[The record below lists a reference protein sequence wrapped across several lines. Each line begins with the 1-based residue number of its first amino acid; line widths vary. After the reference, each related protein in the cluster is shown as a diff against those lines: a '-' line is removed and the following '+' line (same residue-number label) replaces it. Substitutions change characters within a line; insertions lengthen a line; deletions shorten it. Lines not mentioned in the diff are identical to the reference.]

1 MKAAVVLIRRRP
13 GLGRFYRPQ
22 PAPGQTLIDVRAA
35 AISHVVKARASGR
48 HYSFDGNLPF
58 VPGIDGVGTTPQG
71 QRVYF
76 AFPTAPSAQR
86 APVALQNCLPLPDA
100 LDDIRAA
107 AMANPGMSAWASLV
121 TRAQLQAGE
130 TVLINGA
137 TGSAGQLAV
146 QIARYLGRKN
156 HCNRAQCALAALDA
170 DECIQL
176 TADDKTLS
184 RQFSAVSAAQIDVVI
199 DYLWGHSAELLLPAL
214 AKYTP
219 AGSPVRYV
227 QVGFGW
233 RRYRVKWRSA
243 AFRSAPAD
251 GQRIGSLSVSQLLAA
266 TGEMLQAAVPGKL
279 TIATTPRPLQ
289 EIAAARRRTTA
300 RSARFSPSDKNRFRT
315 KDGVDILNEKYYL
328 SHH

>member
-1 MKAAVVLIRRRP
+1 MKAAVVFDLAEGPVWADFID
-13 GLGRFYRPQ
+13 PQ

-76 AFPTAPSAQR
+76 AFPTAPFGSMAQR

-100 LDDIRAA
+100 LDDIQAA

-146 QIARYLGRKN
+146 QIARYLGAKKIIATGRN
-156 HCNRAQCALAALDA
+156 AQSLAALDA

-176 TADDKTLS
+176 TADDKNLS
-184 RQFSAVSAAQIDVVI
+184 GQFSAVSAAQIDVVI

-227 QVGFGW
+227 QVGSRW
-233 RRYRVKWRSA
+233 RRYRRQFRAQRRPPPAWRA
-243 AFRSAPAD
+243 RRDRQPCRRNRWRRP
-251 GQRIGSLSVSQLLAA
+251 GKCCRRRCR
-266 TGEMLQAAVPGKL
+266 GKL
-279 TIATTPRPLQ
+279 TVATHPRGRC
-289 EIAAARRRTTA
+289 RRSRRPGHRTTA
-300 RSARFSPSDKNRFRT
+300 RSARFSPL
-315 KDGVDILNEKYYL
+315 G
-328 SHH
+328 

>member
-1 MKAAVVLIRRRP
+1 M
-13 GLGRFYRPQ
+13 
-22 PAPGQTLIDVRAA
+22 
-35 AISHVVKARASGR
+35 
-48 HYSFDGNLPF
+48 
-58 VPGIDGVGTTPQG
+58 
-71 QRVYF
+71 
-76 AFPTAPSAQR
+76 AQR

-100 LDDIRAA
+100 LDDIQAA

-146 QIARYLGRKN
+146 QIARYLGAKKIIATGRN
-156 HCNRAQCALAALDA
+156 AQSLAALDA

-184 RQFSAVSAAQIDVVI
+184 GQFSAVSAAQIDVVI

-227 QVGFGW
+227 QVGSLAGADIALNGA
-233 RRYRVKWRSA
+233 VL
-243 AFRSAPAD
+243 RSAPLLLM
-251 GQRIGSLSVSQLLAA
+251 GSGIGSLSMPQLLAA
-266 TGEMLQAAVPGKL
+266 TGEMLQAAVPGKF

-289 EIAAARRRTTA
+289 EIAAAWPRDDSQKRTVFTH
-300 RSARFSPSDKNRFRT
+300 
-315 KDGVDILNEKYYL
+315 G
-328 SHH
+328 